1 MAKGNGKIALV
12 ADASSGSG
20 EATAE
25 RLAKAGYK
33 VYGISRR
40 GAQTGERSFEI
51 LRLGV
56 TSDDDVSEVVKRDGR
71 IDLLVSNVGAAH
83 DYARRSRHS
92 CSPAAST

>member
-12 ADASSGSG
+12 ADASSGIG

-25 RLAKAGYK
+25 RFAKAGYK
-33 VYGISRR
+33 VYGSSRW
-40 GAQTGERSFEI
+40 GAQTGERPFEI

-56 TSDDDVSEVVKRDGR
+56 SSDVSVSAVVRRDGR
-71 IDLLVSNVGAAH
+71 LDLIVSNVGLAR

-92 CSPAAST
+92 CSPAASM